1 MSTSMSMGRSM
12 DSLNLSGSV
21 DQFNNGSL
29 MEVERVLT
37 EHLLFRKLLD
47 ICVMGASCNIFH
59 EEVLKF
65 FHAVFKSKN
74 EAIINS
80 IFHDNRIIQCTL

>member
-1 MSTSMSMGRSM
+1 MGKSM

-21 DQFNNGSL
+21 DQLNNGDL

-47 ICVMGASCNIFH
+47 ICVAGASCNIFH
-59 EEVLKF
+59 EEVVRLF
-65 FHAVFKSKN
+65 EAIFKSKN
-74 EAIINS
+74 HVIINS
-80 IFHDNRIIQCTL
+80 IFHNNRIIQCTL